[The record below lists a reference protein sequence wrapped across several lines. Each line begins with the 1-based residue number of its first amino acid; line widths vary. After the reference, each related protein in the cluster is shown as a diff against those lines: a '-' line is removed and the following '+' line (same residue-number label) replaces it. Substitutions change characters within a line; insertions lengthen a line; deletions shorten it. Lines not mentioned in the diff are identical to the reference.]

1 MRTTRGSSWQ
11 SGLATARHDS
21 QRPAL
26 WRGLEALHVP
36 ALGNASLNNSAATLV
51 DLVRRR
57 DATATGA
64 LTYQR
69 TNLGPSISLLGSGA
83 RLVASNTADRYN
95 FVHQTARFSVAVLL
109 RLSLVGLAHT
119 VLDNAIGQSTNTGLT
134 LSIDTSGRPSLQVSR
149 GVLGSPV
156 VGLTATTA
164 LSANVY
170 YLIAAT
176 CDGVTARLFID
187 GRPESTTAAVGTLAA
202 GNAAS
207 RLNLGGRDDGVSAMR
222 GNLLLT
228 ALWSRPLGQHEL
240 RALAGD
246 PFVLLQKRP
255 QPTRT
260 RVAGPNAWLQASNAF
275 VPGACRAAAHR
286 AGGAAGC
293 VVR

>member
-1 MRTTRGSSWQ
+1 MRGN
-11 SGLATARHDS
+11 S

-36 ALGNASLNNSAATLV
+36 ALGGGSLNNSAATLV

-83 RLVASNTADRYN
+83 RLVVNNTADKYN
-95 FVHQTARFSVAVLL
+95 FVHQSARFSAVVLL

-119 VLDNAIGQSTNTGLT
+119 VLDNTLGLSSNTGFT
-134 LSIDTSGRPSLQVSR
+134 LSVDSSGRPSLQVTR

-156 VGLTATTA
+156 VGLTATTT

-176 CDGVTARLFID
+176 CDGATARLFID
-187 GRPESTTAAVGTLAA
+187 GRPESTTAVVGTLAA
-202 GNAAS
+202 GSAAT
-207 RLNLGGRDDGVSAMR
+207 RLNLGGRDDGASAMR
-222 GNLLLT
+222 GNLLLS
-228 ALWSRPLGQHEL
+228 AIWSRPLQQHEL
-240 RALAGD
+240 RALSND
-246 PFVLLQKRP
+246 PFVLLQKNPRP
-255 QPTRT
+255 ATL
-260 RVAGPNAWLQASNAF
+260 RVAGPNAWLQASAAF
-275 VPGACRAAAHR
+275 VPGACRASAHR
-286 AGGAAGC
+286 AGGVAAC